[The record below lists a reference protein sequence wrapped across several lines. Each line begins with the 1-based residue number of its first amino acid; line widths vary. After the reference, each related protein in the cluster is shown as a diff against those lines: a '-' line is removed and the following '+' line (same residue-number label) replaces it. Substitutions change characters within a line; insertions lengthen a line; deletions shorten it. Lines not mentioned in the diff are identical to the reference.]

1 MTRVAAIVLNHERA
15 QLTLA
20 CIESLLAQDTGA
32 QLVIY
37 CVDNGS
43 SKHCQETLQARFS
56 AQGTACAPEGATL
69 LWVSLTGNRGYSGG
83 VNAALRL
90 IQHHGAD
97 YLWILNNDTVIH
109 EGALEALL
117 TCSGQCGD
125 AALIGAT
132 ILDSSS
138 HEEQPPAKIQC
149 AGGCRFSPWTTFTKP
164 NHKGAPAQ
172 QAETLPELEL
182 DFVFGASLFGPASV
196 FNDVG
201 LLDEERFFLYCEELD
216 YALRARKLGYQLAW
230 ARGAQ
235 VSHEGGATTQSRSQT
250 RPSGSTQSFYFENL
264 STLRL
269 LAKHHKAALLPALVF
284 RLSFKFVTAL
294 LLGRWSEFRQV
305 IRACAHFVTGRGWQ
319 QKPVEDPVVVG
330 YKG

>member
-15 QLTLA
+15 QLTQA
-20 CIESLLAQDTGA
+20 CIESLLSQDTGA

-43 SKHCQETLQARFS
+43 SKNCQETLLAQFS
-56 AQGTACAPEGATL
+56 AQGPSCPPEAATL
-69 LWVSLTGNRGYSGG
+69 IWVSLTGNRGYSGG

-97 YLWILNNDTVIH
+97 YLWILNNDTVID

-117 TCSGQCGD
+117 TCSQKRGD

-132 ILDSSS
+132 IVDSSS
-138 HEEQPPAKIQC
+138 LEEPAAATIQC

-172 QAETLPELEL
+172 EADTLPELEL
-182 DFVFGASLFGPASV
+182 DFVFGASLFAPASV

-216 YALRARKLGYQLAW
+216 YALRARKLGYELAW
-230 ARGAQ
+230 ARAAT
-235 VSHEGGATTQSRSQT
+235 VIHEGGATTQSRSKA
-250 RPSGSTQSFYFENL
+250 RPRGSAQSFYFENL

-269 LAKHHKAALLPALVF
+269 LGKHHKAALLPALLF
-284 RLSFKFVTAL
+284 RLGFKFGTAL

-305 IRACAHFVTGRGWQ
+305 VRACTHFVTGRGWRQ
-319 QKPVEDPVVVG
+319 QPVEEPTVLG
-330 YKG
+330 YEG